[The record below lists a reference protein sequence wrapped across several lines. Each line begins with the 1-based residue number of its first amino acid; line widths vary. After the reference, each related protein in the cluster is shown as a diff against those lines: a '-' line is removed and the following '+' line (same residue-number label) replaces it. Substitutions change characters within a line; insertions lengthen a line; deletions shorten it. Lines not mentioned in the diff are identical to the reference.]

1 MDDRY
6 LEASFSSRLQV
17 GLDVTWVQVGYAHQK
32 ARPSEGP
39 QLPETEALLQET
51 EIQDFNTINVKLHTL
66 CCVLSQRSKKQRLY
80 LLMLVFLWSRSQ
92 ILVEL
97 M

>member
-39 QLPETEALLQET
+39 QLPETEALLQDT
-51 EIQDFNTINVKLHTL
+51 EIQDFNTITSNFTHCAAFCHNGTKNRDYI
-66 CCVLSQRSKKQRLY
+66 C
-80 LLMLVFLWSRSQ
+80 
-92 ILVEL
+92 
-97 M
+97 